1 MKPFKVT
8 LTGPNYGVTELIMAD
23 SIEEAKEKAEASKRH
38 LEIADVVEL
47 SE

>member
-1 MKPFKVT
+1 MKSFKVT
-8 LTGPNYGVTELIMAD
+8 LKGPSYGVTELIMAN
-23 SIEEAKEKAEASKRH
+23 SIEEEKEKAEASKRH